1 MNSDSSVNPA
11 KSLVVKPTAVRSD
24 DPWLWNDPSK
34 IVRER
39 LDESVRLRRQDVT
52 RGLRL
57 INLER
62 RAHFFSFM
70 S

>member
-1 MNSDSSVNPA
+1 MNSDSSANSA
-11 KSLVVKPTAVRSD
+11 NNLVVKPAPVWSD
-24 DPWLWNDPSK
+24 DPWLWNDPST

-39 LDESVRLRRQDVT
+39 LDESVRLRRQEVT